1 MIFAIASLSLNLLI
15 GYGGMVSFG
24 HAAFL
29 GLGSYV
35 TGIAITEGM
44 TDVIFILPMV

>member
-1 MIFAIASLSLNLLI
+1 
-15 GYGGMVSFG
+15 MVSFG

-44 TDVIFILPMV
+44 TDVIFILPMVLVVSGLSLIHI